1 MARILFALVVL
12 LLLLNGM
19 TFLLVVN
26 QESGS
31 EKAQAQTSSQSTSRA
46 PNDQD
51 QHALKL
57 DKISQSIQTVQK
69 SVTDLSREVKEL
81 QKRVAQNAA
90 RSIPD
95 PVQPDAV
102 AAPAPAAAPPA
113 TGGAKASRG
122 SPSRTIPAVRK
133 GPTEFSAVGGAPGA
147 PEPEVEDDNAADHA
161 PARGTEPARLE
172 TQGGEPAG
180 DGAANGAANGGAN
193 GANGEAQPQPPAEN
207 GGTGTPP
214 EQPVEGTGQE

>member
-122 SPSRTIPAVRK
+122 SPSRTIPRTLVVVRVTSSVVVPSA
-133 GPTEFSAVGGAPGA
+133 PTTRTSASGSS
-147 PEPEVEDDNAADHA
+147 
-161 PARGTEPARLE
+161 
-172 TQGGEPAG
+172 
-180 DGAANGAANGGAN
+180 
-193 GANGEAQPQPPAEN
+193 AERIV
-207 GGTGTPP
+207 T
-214 EQPVEGTGQE
+214 